1 MGFSITIIIIVI
13 TTVFSMIAFS
23 NRELFSRMLFNPYV
37 IYESNQY
44 YRFITYGLLH
54 ANWVHLLINMFVLY
68 SFGDFVENAYI
79 HFFPVLGRYY
89 YILLYI
95 FGLVLSVVPS
105 YSKHKNDQWYASVGA
120 SGAVSAVI
128 FSSIIINPFQGGI
141 MIFPIPVTISP
152 VLFGILYLIYS
163 AYMSKK
169 GKDNTGHDAHFWGAV
184 FGIVFTIAL
193 RPAFVE
199 NFIRELSQ
207 IL

>member
-1 MGFSITIIIIVI
+1 
-13 TTVFSMIAFS
+13 MIAFS

-68 SFGDFVENAYI
+68 SFGDFVENAYT

-128 FSSIIINPFQGGI
+128 FSSIIINPLTKKTLFE
-141 MIFPIPVTISP
+141 IFDSEKRSEYLKIIQQCKTDVFEIRIKDRMGATIKFSA
-152 VLFGILYLIYS
+152 VNILTEY
-163 AYMSKK
+163 K
-169 GKDNTGHDAHFWGAV
+169 GKMIKLLAMKDPV
-184 FGIVFTIAL
+184 FY
-193 RPAFVE
+193 
-199 NFIRELSQ
+199 
-207 IL
+207 